1 MIGEWLFAVS
11 HRCDVKIHRE
21 EELPLSPRLEW
32 TTNRWWRKL
41 VGGAQLW
48 GMERRGEEG
57 LKLFGEALAKD
68 YL

>member
-21 EELPLSPRLEW
+21 EGLLLSPWQEL
-32 TTNRWWRKL
+32 TTNRWSRKL
-41 VGGAQLW
+41 VGGAELW
-48 GMERRGEEG
+48 GVERGGG
-57 LKLFGEALAKD
+57 LKLCSEAFAKD